1 MVNEES
7 TCVPPR
13 DRPTTTHS
21 PLGLGL
27 TCLIGHVSH
36 VGGVQVLGSVV
47 VLQGRVKVFLLV
59 GLVAQL
65 FFFQRLD
72 EVWKEH

>member
-1 MVNEES
+1 MVKEES
-7 TCVPPR
+7 ALVSPQDCL
-13 DRPTTTHS
+13 TTHL

-47 VLQGRVKVFLLV
+47 VLQGCVKVFLLV
-59 GLVAQL
+59 GLIPQL
-65 FFFQRLD
+65 LLFQRLE
-72 EVWKEH
+72 EVWKEY